1 MKFLYFAHV
10 PFVLVF
16 LLFTV
21 GLFVW
26 SRFRAGQGR

>member
-1 MKFLYFAHV
+1 MKFLYVAHI

-21 GLFVW
+21 GLGIW
-26 SRFRAGQGR
+26 SRLGQER

>member
-1 MKFLYFAHV
+1 MKFLYVAHI

-21 GLFVW
+21 GLWIW
-26 SRFRAGQGR
+26 SRVGQER